1 MKGKPDSEHS
11 GLTDFFRAGLTE
23 SLSSDSVVLMPDRSH
38 HALLEEIILQHNVV
52 RHSVER
58 LGELLANYQNTIP
71 APHAEGVKASRKS
84 GIKSLDIWVGWLK
97 ENGPAF
103 RQTIWDATGI
113 NLATSASPQIRKWMP
128 HMEMWGDNDVPADML
143 FNIPGRSKRGMG
155 RPPVVYFLWSQRYDV
170 FPNFDVGPERPTV
183 DTTGTSADLSGSAS
197 PEPEPDLGQ
206 QYLDTVTRPTELT
219 AEDETVIDG
228 LLGVV
233 QPPEQRPPT
242 WDDLVAGAKP
252 WPEQSF
258 DFTAEDLTADGIVS
272 TVSHGESQSNED
284 GDADG

>member
-1 MKGKPDSEHS
+1 MMDKSPEDLLSHARKCQDLAVSYATEANVA
-11 GLTDFFRAGLTE
+11 LTKYAELVEAGAGVGSKV
-23 SLSSDSVVLMPDRSH
+23 SLS
-38 HALLEEIILQHNVV
+38 
-52 RHSVER
+52 
-58 LGELLANYQNTIP
+58 AN
-71 APHAEGVKASRKS
+71 S
-84 GIKSLDIWVGWLK
+84 GKSLIAWADWLA
-97 ENGPAF
+97 ENGPSL
-103 RQTIWDATGI
+103 RQKVWDGTGV
-113 NLATSASPQIRKWMP
+113 NLTPKGLNQTREWRGIMA
-128 HMEMWGDNDVPADML
+128 MWDDDALPADKVMR
-143 FNIPGRSKRGMG
+143 IPGDGTAAG
-155 RPPVVYFLWSQRYDV
+155 RPPMIYFLWPQR
-170 FPNFDVGPERPTV
+170 FDVYGLFGVGPPHDPRPKK
-183 DTTGTSADLSGSAS
+183 
-197 PEPEPDLGQ
+197 DLGQ